1 MDARTITARLLEIW
15 TAVLPASTQAIG
27 VDDDFLD
34 LGGDSL
40 AATRCINRVV
50 AAFGVELP
58 LEAFFEERTTILTLT
73 ARIEAHAAAAA
84 AQPSRP

>member
-1 MDARTITARLLEIW
+1 MDARTVTARLLEIW

-40 AATRCINRVV
+40 AATRCINRIV

-58 LEAFFEERTTILTLT
+58 LEAFFDERATIATLA
-73 ARIEAHAAAAA
+73 ARIDAHDAAAAA
-84 AQPSRP
+84 TQSRP